1 MPTTRKT
8 PAAWLRWV
16 LAAAGALIVGIV
28 AVLALRT
35 DTSDPAGST
44 DPENFDLPALDDPN
58 QRIRLAD
65 HAGQPVVVNFFAS
78 WCTACDA
85 ELPGFAKLSRQLEG
99 QITFIVVNAL
109 ETGDPMYMPERH
121 DIEWW
126 PLATDIQGRGS
137 GSGLHAALGGRG
149 MPITA
154 FYDHNGQL
162 LHVDLGALPE
172 PALRERLHD
181 LYNTDT

>member
-1 MPTTRKT
+1 MPTTRKPPT
-8 PAAWLRWV
+8 TWLRWV
-16 LAAAGALIVGIV
+16 LAPAGALIVGIV

-35 DTSDPAGST
+35 DDADPAGST
-44 DPENFDLPALDDPN
+44 DPENFDLPAIGDPD

-65 HAGQPVVVNFFAS
+65 YAGQPVVVNFFAS
-78 WCTACDA
+78 WCIACDA
-85 ELPGFAKLSRQLEG
+85 ELPGFATLSRQLDG
-99 QITFIVVNAL
+99 QITFIGVNAL
-109 ETGDPMYMPERH
+109 ETGDPLYMPQRH
-121 DIEWW
+121 DITWW
-126 PLATDIQGRGS
+126 PLATDTGGRNH
-137 GSGLHAALGGRG
+137 SGLHAALGGRG

-172 PALRERLHD
+172 PALRQRLHD